1 MNSLDISLFRW
12 LNSWAGMNPLVDNG
26 IIFKAH
32 YLPYIAGTAA
42 VLFFFFYKDEVQ
54 KLKNCFLVLEIAA
67 SGIFSRF
74 FVVEIIRFFWQ
85 RLRPFE
91 ALSGVTTLIE
101 HPQEASFPSGHAAF
115 FFALGMTIFFR
126 YRKSGLLFLLIAFSI
141 SINRVAAGVHWPSD
155 VVAGAVVGIV
165 SSYAVHYGKRFLLQH
180 TKERIARLLLSI

>member
-54 KLKNCFLVLEIAA
+54 KLKNRFLVLEIAA

-141 SINRVAAGVHWPSD
+141 SINRV
-155 VVAGAVVGIV
+155 
-165 SSYAVHYGKRFLLQH
+165 
-180 TKERIARLLLSI
+180 